1 MRHTAITIA
10 GYPAGQT
17 DFDPIFASAGLEERQ
32 QLLGL
37 VQRIADGIV
46 DQESGQFTSIV
57 VVGHSDRQD
66 LPSMTC
72 DERRASEIAAA
83 RDRGVSAWEWM
94 KARVTERLAVSGVE
108 AGDWWETAP
117 SVNWSLV
124 FAAAGMLQHDPP
136 TAEDQRRLNRRVM
149 FLVSAFDES

>member
-1 MRHTAITIA
+1 
-10 GYPAGQT
+10 
-17 DFDPIFASAGLEERQ
+17 
-32 QLLGL
+32 
-37 VQRIADGIV
+37 
-46 DQESGQFTSIV
+46 
-57 VVGHSDRQD
+57 
-66 LPSMTC
+66 MTC

-83 RDRGVSAWEWM
+83 RDRGASAWEWV

-136 TAEDQRRLNRRVM
+136 TAEEERRLNRRVV
-149 FLVSAFDES
+149 FLVGTIDRS